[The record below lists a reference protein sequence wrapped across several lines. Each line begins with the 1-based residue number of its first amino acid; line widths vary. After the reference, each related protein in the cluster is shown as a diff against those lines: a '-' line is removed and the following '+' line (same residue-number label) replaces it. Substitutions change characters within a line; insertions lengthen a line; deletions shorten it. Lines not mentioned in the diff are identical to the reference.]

1 MINCIINKTS
11 YIYKS
16 TPKSK
21 NLEFPFQNTYQDEY
35 IKNTSQVKNT
45 YLSKTPLAFPSK
57 KGNSASM
64 KKLTTVNL
72 KNYNSSNFQ
81 CISKHAM
88 IKDLT
93 SKIKKYNNFS
103 PNQQQCHNK
112 NVLMIIVIKYK
123 ERKTELNISKDD
135 NGLTIA
141 NRINNELE
149 LNFNEREIHF
159 LSVKIAKE
167 INNIINVITFNNNNT
182 RDYGVVIDI
191 NEILRSSS
199 EKIKIVVRLGKKY
212 LYYYIHNYHSED
224 EIDDIVDNIMAH
236 LSKQGH
242 YDHDRL
248 RDTVKA
254 SVKESID
261 IAKRSNED
269 SNK

>member
-123 ERKTELNISKDD
+123 ERKTELNISQRTVVYLSITTLMFSVICVCSSGVTTSSWD
-135 NGLTIA
+135 NLTPI
-141 NRINNELE
+141 
-149 LNFNEREIHF
+149 
-159 LSVKIAKE
+159 
-167 INNIINVITFNNNNT
+167 
-182 RDYGVVIDI
+182 
-191 NEILRSSS
+191 SSNAS
-199 EKIKIVVRLGKKY
+199 ETVGFVT
-212 LYYYIHNYHSED
+212 YIFFVSPSAE
-224 EIDDIVDNIMAH
+224 
-236 LSKQGH
+236 S
-242 YDHDRL
+242 
-248 RDTVKA
+248 
-254 SVKESID
+254 SID
-261 IAKRSNED
+261 EP
-269 SNK
+269 

>member
-21 NLEFPFQNTYQDEY
+21 NLEFPFQNQDEY
-35 IKNTSQVKNT
+35 IKNISQVKNT
-45 YLSKTPLAFPSK
+45 YLSKTPLVFPSK

-72 KNYNSSNFQ
+72 KNFNSNTFQ
-81 CISKHAM
+81 TISKHAM
-88 IKDLT
+88 LKDLT

-103 PNQQQCHNK
+103 PNQQQFHNK
-112 NVLMIIVIKYK
+112 NVIMIIVIKYK
-123 ERKTELNISKDD
+123 ERKTELSITKDD

-167 INNIINVITFNNNNT
+167 INNIINVITHNNNNT

-199 EKIKIVVRLGKKY
+199 EKIKVAVRLGKKY
-212 LYYYIHNYHSED
+212 LYYYIQNYHSE
-224 EIDDIVDNIMAH
+224 EELDDIVDNIMVH

-242 YDHDRL
+242 YDRDRL

-254 SVKESID
+254 SVKESIH
-261 IAKRSNED
+261 IANSSNED